1 MYYFS
6 KASLKTANKQYTTV
20 QNDYEMTF
28 NPDTIIE
35 PCDDDSSLPTM
46 NFNFVKIN
54 ELSNNTPNSLIGV
67 LSFEYLVFS
76 ILRHF
81 YMLVIDGCSTSV
93 CQHLTGSD
101 INSKCKARIM
111 A

>member
-6 KASLKTANKQYTTV
+6 KATLKTANKQYTTV

-54 ELSNNTPNSLIGV
+54 ELESKAPTSLIG
-67 LSFEYLVFS
+67 EYKVQFPFH
-76 ILRHF
+76 IK
-81 YMLVIDGCSTSV
+81 ITEICV
-93 CQHLTGSD
+93 C
-101 INSKCKARIM
+101 
-111 A
+111 